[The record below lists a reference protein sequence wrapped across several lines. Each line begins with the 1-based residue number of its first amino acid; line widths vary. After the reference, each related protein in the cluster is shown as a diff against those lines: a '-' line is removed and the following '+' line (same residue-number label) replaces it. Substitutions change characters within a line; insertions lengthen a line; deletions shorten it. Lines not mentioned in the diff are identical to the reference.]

1 MSNNQDLNVQIRRN
15 PETQN
20 YRVSLLTIK
29 NGLPDKSEMHICQT
43 LPEALEKIA
52 AFEDKHLN
60 QFENAID
67 YKKVSWREIAR
78 QNQAA
83 QEQALKKPT
92 SR

>member
-1 MSNNQDLNVQIRRN
+1 MNQDLNVQIRRN

-20 YRVSLLTIK
+20 YRVMLLTIK
-29 NGLPDKSEMHICQT
+29 DGQPDKSEMHICQT

-52 AFEDKHLN
+52 AFEDAHLN
-60 QFENAID
+60 QFENTID

-78 QNQAA
+78 QNKAA
-83 QEQALKKPT
+83 QEQAQKKPT